1 MHIVVTGA
9 TGRIGSAL
17 VQSLA
22 EDPRVRSVTGVARRV
37 RSRSANKTYYVSADV
52 AQEPLAP
59 LFEGADVVVHLAWQ
73 FQPEKRPDELWST
86 NVLGSRRVFDAV
98 RQAGV
103 PRLVYASSFG
113 VYAPRDSVAAV
124 DESFATTGLATSL
137 YSRHKAEVER
147 RLDEFESRY
156 EGFSIARLRPCATLA
171 PSQASQLVERF
182 AGSLSVSAI
191 DDAIL
196 RLAGNIAR
204 TPLQAVHA
212 HDVAEAFRLAA
223 TDDVSGVFNIGP
235 RASHAGEDGAPPA
248 ASGVVTKAANLALRL
263 RLSRHDQKLLELAAR
278 APLLDHTRAHRVL
291 GYAPEY
297 TTKRVLAE
305 ALCGLQK
312 VERRSPSGLRMR
324 RHTAQL
330 SNSAHVSAQYHTS

>member
-22 EDPRVRSVTGVARRV
+22 DDPRVRSVTGIARRV
-37 RSRSANKTYYVSADV
+37 GSRSASKTYYVSADV

-73 FQPEKRPDELWST
+73 FKPEKRPDELWST

-98 RQAGV
+98 RHAGV

-113 VYAPRDSVAAV
+113 VYAPRDGVAAV

-147 RLDEFESRY
+147 RLDEFEARY
-156 EGFSIARLRPCATLA
+156 EGFGIARLRPCATLA
-171 PSQASQLVERF
+171 PSPASQLVERF
-182 AGSLSVSAI
+182 AGSLPGSAV

-196 RLAGNIAR
+196 RLARSIAR
-204 TPLQAVHA
+204 TPLQVVHA
-212 HDVAEAFRLAA
+212 RDVAEAFRLAA
-223 TDDVSGVFNIGP
+223 TDDVRGAFNIAP
-235 RASHAGEDGAPPA
+235 RATPAGDDDAPLAP
-248 ASGVVTKAANLALRL
+248 SGVVTKAANLALRL
-263 RLSRHDQKLLELAAR
+263 RLSRHDQNLLELAAR
-278 APLLDHTRAHRVL
+278 APLLDDDRAERVL

-297 TTKRVLAE
+297 TTERVLAE
-305 ALCGLQK
+305 ALCGLQRA
-312 VERRSPSGLRMR
+312 ERRSPGGLWIS
-324 RHTAQL
+324 RHSAQV